1 VTSEEPPKPL
11 QMTHLRLC
19 TEEEEEEEPEGLGNL
34 FLLVYSPRE
43 TFAVQATVLET
54 SSFSRALEDLMDQL
68 GSRDPRA

>member
-1 VTSEEPPKPL
+1 M

-19 TEEEEEEEPEGLGNL
+19 TDEEEEEEPVGLGTL